1 MREKVI
7 RGGQRKEG
15 KDAMTVNFFRPPKS
29 THHGK
34 HAIKQKQ
41 IMNNAS
47 HEILK
52 ITVQVLKSVLD
63 NTKTEPDIISAKDRQ
78 VLKAVDGG
86 ELI

>member
-1 MREKVI
+1 ME
-7 RGGQRKEG
+7 
-15 KDAMTVNFFRPPKS
+15 S
-29 THHGK
+29 TPSSRYK
-34 HAIKQKQ
+34 L

-63 NTKTEPDIISAKDRQ
+63 NTKTEPDIIGAKDRQ
-78 VLKAVDGG
+78 VLKTVDGG